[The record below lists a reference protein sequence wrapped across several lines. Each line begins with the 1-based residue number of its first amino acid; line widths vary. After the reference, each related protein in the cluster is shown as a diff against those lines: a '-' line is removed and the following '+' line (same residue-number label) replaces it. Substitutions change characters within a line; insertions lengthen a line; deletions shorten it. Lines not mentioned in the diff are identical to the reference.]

1 MNSIDTLLIT
11 GSNGFVGQSLLE
23 YVENLSEHE
32 LPKRV
37 VTVNRNNSKKIS
49 PTLASKIEFHE
60 IQFDLSKPWDFEVE
74 NATVV
79 NLAADG
85 SETSYSSTASES
97 FVSISNNLS
106 NWAIRNKPRTIFHA
120 SSGACY
126 GIVPLKIE
134 EDEKPS
140 SREAESKKDSFIRA
154 RLQSENLLRGVLK
167 NENIEIV
174 IGRLFSFV
182 GPKILE
188 KKQYAVSS
196 LIDSALRSNRV
207 LVKGNPETIRSYL
220 HEEDMSHWIYKALHL
235 ENQTKPLS
243 IGSSVKVRLSELAD
257 FIANATKTHVEY
269 NDPASY
275 GDIYVA
281 DNSET
286 LECLGVTET
295 KNWQDSVIQCI
306 EAAKGA
312 KN

>member
-11 GSNGFVGQSLLE
+11 GSNGFVGQSLLQYIE
-23 YVENLSEHE
+23 DLAETE

-37 VTVNRNNSKKIS
+37 ITVNRNKSKVIS
-49 PTLASKIEFHE
+49 YNLSSKVEFHD
-60 IQFDLSKPWDFEVE
+60 IQYDLSKPWDFQLE

-85 SETSYSSTASES
+85 SESSYTSIASES

-106 NWAIRNKPRTIFHA
+106 NWAIRNKPRRIFHA

-126 GIVPLKIE
+126 GIVPLKME
-134 EDEKPS
+134 VDDNRS
-140 SREAESKKDSFIRA
+140 SRDAKSKKDSFIRA
-154 RLQSENLLRGVLK
+154 RLQSENLLRGVLQ
-167 NENIEIV
+167 NENIDVV

-182 GPKILE
+182 GPKLLE

-196 LIDSALRSNRV
+196 LIDCALMSKKV
-207 LVKGNPETIRSYL
+207 LVKGNPETVRSYL

-235 ENQTKPLS
+235 GYQTKPLS
-243 IGSSVKVRLSELAD
+243 IGSSIKVRLSELAD
-257 FIANATKTHVEY
+257 LIASETNTHVEY
-269 NDPASY
+269 ENPASY
-275 GDIYVA
+275 GDVYVA

-286 LECLGVTET
+286 LERLGVTET

-306 EAAKGA
+306 EVAKGA